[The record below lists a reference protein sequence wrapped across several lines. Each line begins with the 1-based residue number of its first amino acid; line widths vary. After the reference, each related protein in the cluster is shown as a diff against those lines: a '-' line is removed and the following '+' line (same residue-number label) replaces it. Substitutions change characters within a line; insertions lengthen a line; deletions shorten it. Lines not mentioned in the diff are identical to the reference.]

1 MKVEVLEYEKKYSF
15 ELEAVT
21 QLCGQNIMKKSYI
34 LESIRRYF
42 SSYKYRE
49 GKNKWRDNV
58 KFDEEL
64 LGRKHFTVISI
75 SNMRDILTMIK
86 WSKESLMAEYVK
98 ALMQKFDLQQHL
110 QIINEELEKM
120 FQTMNGD
127 INQLGTLELTYAMTD
142 AWEMIQKTE
151 ITGSDQIEL
160 EDKDNYE
167 LLTIF
172 INLVEKTLENNPQK
186 MIVLIENVD
195 HYISRKEY
203 AKILEKLKRTAH
215 NYNVFFVLSTSLD
228 GYVMC
233 DKDLC
238 PGIKI
243 FGEIDFQM
251 PELERIVEYV
261 KDNYPNNK
269 KMSVEQIQED
279 IAKIIH
285 RIGQEDYLLDVEE
298 NVICKLINKT
308 MMINKKWD
316 DCVSLLEIA
325 FLKA

>member
-34 LESIRRYF
+34 FESIRRYF

-58 KFDEEL
+58 KFDGEL

-75 SNMRDILTMIK
+75 SNIRDILTMIK
-86 WSKESLMAEYVK
+86 WSKQSLMAEYVK

-110 QIINEELEKM
+110 RIINEELEKM

-127 INQLGTLELTYAMTD
+127 LNQLGTLELTYAMSD
-142 AWEMIQKTE
+142 AWEMIQKTD
-151 ITGSDQIEL
+151 ITGKDQIEL

-203 AKILEKLKRTAH
+203 AKILEKLKSTAR

-228 GYVMC
+228 GYVIC

-238 PGIKI
+238 TGIKI
-243 FGEIDFQM
+243 FGETDFQM

-261 KDNYPNNK
+261 KENYPYNK
-269 KMSVEQIQED
+269 KLSEQQIQKD

-298 NVICKLINKT
+298 NVICKLINQT

-316 DCVSLLEIA
+316 NRVAALEIA

>member
-34 LESIRRYF
+34 FESIRRYF

-58 KFDEEL
+58 KFDGEL

-75 SNMRDILTMIK
+75 SNIRDILTMIK
-86 WSKESLMAEYVK
+86 WSKQSLMAEYVK

-110 QIINEELEKM
+110 RIINEELEKM

-127 INQLGTLELTYAMTD
+127 LNQLGTLELTYAMSD
-142 AWEMIQKTE
+142 AWEMIQKTD
-151 ITGSDQIEL
+151 ITGKDQIEL

-172 INLVEKTLENNPQK
+172 INLLEKTLENNPQK

-195 HYISRKEY
+195 HYISRKEH
-203 AKILEKLKRTAH
+203 AKLLEKLKSTAR

-228 GYVMC
+228 GYVIC

-238 PGIKI
+238 TGIKI
-243 FGEIDFQM
+243 FGETDFQM

-261 KDNYPNNK
+261 KENYPYNK
-269 KMSVEQIQED
+269 KLSEQQIQKD

-298 NVICKLINKT
+298 NVICKLINQT

-316 DCVSLLEIA
+316 NRVAALEIA

>member
-34 LESIRRYF
+34 FESFRRYF

-58 KFDEEL
+58 KFDGEL

-75 SNMRDILTMIK
+75 SNIRDILTMIK
-86 WSKESLMAEYVK
+86 WSKQSLMAEYVK

-110 QIINEELEKM
+110 RIINEELEKM

-127 INQLGTLELTYAMTD
+127 INQLGTLELTYAMAD

-151 ITGSDQIEL
+151 ITGNDQIEL

-172 INLVEKTLENNPQK
+172 INLLEKTLENNPQK

-203 AKILEKLKRTAH
+203 AKLLEKLKGAAQ

-228 GYVMC
+228 GYVIC
-233 DKDLC
+233 DKELC

-243 FGEIDFQM
+243 FGETDFQM
-251 PELERIVEYV
+251 LELERIVEYL
-261 KDNYPNNK
+261 KENYPYNK
-269 KMSVEQIQED
+269 KLSEQQIQKD

-316 DCVSLLEIA
+316 NCVAALEIA

>member
-34 LESIRRYF
+34 FESIKRYF

-58 KFDEEL
+58 KFDGEL

-75 SNMRDILTMIK
+75 SNIRDILTMIK
-86 WSKESLMAEYVK
+86 WSKQSLMAEYVK

-110 QIINEELEKM
+110 RIINEELEKM

-127 INQLGTLELTYAMTD
+127 LNQLGTLELTYAMSD
-142 AWEMIQKTE
+142 AWEMIQKTD
-151 ITGSDQIEL
+151 ITGKDQIEL

-172 INLVEKTLENNPQK
+172 INLLEKTLENNPQK

-195 HYISRKEY
+195 HYISRKEH
-203 AKILEKLKRTAH
+203 AKLLEKLKSTAR
-215 NYNVFFVLSTSLD
+215 NYNVFFVLSTSLE
-228 GYVMC
+228 GYVIC

-238 PGIKI
+238 TGIKI
-243 FGEIDFQM
+243 FGETDFQM
-251 PELERIVEYV
+251 PELERTVEYV
-261 KDNYPNNK
+261 KENYPYNK
-269 KMSVEQIQED
+269 KLSEQQIQKD

-308 MMINKKWD
+308 LMINKKWD
-316 DCVSLLEIA
+316 NCDTALEIA